1 MAYRFLLFDIDDTL
15 LDFKAGEMKSL
26 REMFAELQLPRDPRL
41 EPTYLRI
48 NQSLWEAYERGDIT
62 REDIFRQRFVKT
74 FKHLQINADGL
85 LAERVYHAK
94 LDQQAVVI
102 PRVTETLAALQDYE
116 LYIVSNGIE
125 PVQLDRLR
133 KSGLAHYFR
142 DVFVSDSVG
151 VQKPTKAF
159 FTYTA
164 QHIPG
169 FHHREALI
177 IGDSLTSDI
186 QGGINAH
193 IDTVWYNPHFQ
204 PNRSAVRPTYQLNE
218 ISDLTALLLANQD

>member
-133 KSGLAHYFR
+133 KSAAWPIISGMYSCPIPWAYRSRPKRSL
-142 DVFVSDSVG
+142 
-151 VQKPTKAF
+151 PTPRSIF
-159 FTYTA
+159 
-164 QHIPG
+164 PG
-169 FHHREALI
+169 SI
-177 IGDSLTSDI
+177 IGK
-186 QGGINAH
+186 
-193 IDTVWYNPHFQ
+193 
-204 PNRSAVRPTYQLNE
+204 R
-218 ISDLTALLLANQD
+218 

>member
-85 LAERVYHAK
+85 LAERVYET
-94 LDQQAVVI
+94 I
-102 PRVTETLAALQDYE
+102 RRRRSNISPRGKWRTT
-116 LYIVSNGIE
+116 
-125 PVQLDRLR
+125 
-133 KSGLAHYFR
+133 
-142 DVFVSDSVG
+142 
-151 VQKPTKAF
+151 
-159 FTYTA
+159 
-164 QHIPG
+164 
-169 FHHREALI
+169 
-177 IGDSLTSDI
+177 
-186 QGGINAH
+186 
-193 IDTVWYNPHFQ
+193 
-204 PNRSAVRPTYQLNE
+204 
-218 ISDLTALLLANQD
+218 

>member
-26 REMFAELQLPRDPRL
+26 RAMFKELNIPADPRL
-41 EPTYLRI
+41 EDTYLRI
-48 NQSLWEAYERGDIT
+48 NQSLWEAYERGDIS
-62 REDIFRQRFVKT
+62 REDIFQRRFVRT
-74 FKHLQINADGL
+74 FKHLHIDADGL

-94 LDQQAVVI
+94 LDTQAVVI

-116 LYIVSNGIE
+116 CYIVSNGIE
-125 PVQLDRLR
+125 TVQLDRLR
-133 KSGLAHYFR
+133 KSGLARYFR

-151 VQKPTKAF
+151 VQKPMKAF

-164 QHIPG
+164 HHIPG
-169 FHHREALI
+169 FRAEEALV

-186 QGGINAH
+186 QGGVNAK
-193 IDTVWYNPHFQ
+193 IDTLWYNPHFL
-204 PNRSAVRPTYQLNE
+204 PNRSAVTPTYQLNE
-218 ISDLTALLLANQD
+218 ISDLTALLQANQG